1 LEEAMEK
8 NLGKLIRTLG
18 NSLQKMRNEV
28 SLHHGLTASQTSV
41 MIFLLKNQ
49 QREEINLLDI
59 QNEFSLTHQTVNGL
73 VNRLVSKGFL
83 ATTTSRRD
91 KRYLQIGL
99 TPKAL
104 GMWEDLEALFHRVE
118 SRLMNGMSPSEQQE
132 FIRLLELAISNVQT
146 PMTDQENRNGR

>member
-1 LEEAMEK
+1 MET
-8 NLGKLIRTLG
+8 NIGKLIRTLG
-18 NSLQKMRNEV
+18 NSLQKLRNEV
-28 SLHHGLTASQTSV
+28 SIHHGLTASQTSV

-49 QREEINLLDI
+49 HREEINLLDI

-83 ATTTSRRD
+83 TTSTSPRD
-91 KRYLQIGL
+91 KRYIQINV
-99 TPKAL
+99 TQKAL

-118 SRLMNGMSPSEQQE
+118 SRLMTGMTPSEQQE

-146 PMTDQENRNGR
+146 PMPDQETLHGL